1 MDLQQ
6 DINALHSLVLTFKPE
21 ADHLVPDLAL
31 IAFLDEVQGNA
42 ATVLLITNSEA
53 PSRPFPNAR
62 ATFEAAQQAMLLAS
76 DPDYDL
82 AGAKAWVYYR
92 QRDFRLQTD
101 AEVLFPHP
109 DGVTAEEFHRGAL
122 EEMADTWEKY
132 SPGKR
137 GLIDEAE
144 KALKLRGRRRPDN
157 WAGVNPA
164 HELDQRLRNLAA
176 FKGLPLSVPDPTS
189 AFRLTYSILSRQT
202 HPRTTGLEP
211 TRIRGEQGGIVAF
224 EFDPDDGPDIN
235 EVATQMTAGA
245 VKLAMAALSWRLN
258 PPPAPPKD

>member
-1 MDLQQ
+1 M
-6 DINALHSLVLTFKPE
+6 LTFRPE

-42 ATVLLITNSEA
+42 ATVLLVTKSKA
-53 PSRPFPNAR
+53 PGRPFPNAR
-62 ATFEAAQQAMLLAS
+62 AAFEAAQQAMLLAS

-82 AGAKAWVYYR
+82 AGAKAWVYYK
-92 QRDFRLQTD
+92 QRDLHLQTD
-101 AEVLFPHP
+101 AEALFQRP
-109 DGVTAEEFHRGAL
+109 DDVPAEEFYRGAL
-122 EEMADTWEKY
+122 QEMADTWEMY
-132 SPGKR
+132 SPGKG

-144 KALKLRGRRRPDN
+144 KALKLQAVRRPDS

-164 HELDQRLRNLAA
+164 HELDQRLRDLAA

-189 AFRLTYSILSRQT
+189 AFRVTYGVLCRQT

-211 TRIRGEQGGIVAF
+211 TQIRGEPGGIVAF

-235 EVATQMTAGA
+235 EVATEMTSGA
-245 VKLAMAALSWRLN
+245 VKFAMAALSWRVN
-258 PPPAPPKD
+258 PPPTPPKD